1 MASDPKNNIFE
12 LQIDISA
19 DHIADNCNL
28 LDILSDYATL
38 SKQQLKQVMQK
49 GAVWLAKNKDSKTA
63 KPVRRKNAKIQ
74 AGNQLFLYY
83 NPQVLEQ
90 TVDMP
95 RLIADEADFSVWNKP
110 YGVWSHGSKWGD
122 HCSIGRLV
130 EQHFD
135 YARQSFVVHRLDR
148 AANGL
153 MLIAH
158 NKITSKALSEQFANR
173 QIEKTYRAKVNGHFT
188 ENQTIELPVDG
199 KPAISHVS
207 LISYDKDCDQSLV
220 EVKIETGRKHQ
231 IRKHLASI
239 SFPIIGDRL
248 YGQAKENDENLQL
261 TSYELSFTYPT
272 SQQKKRYQLP
282 E

>member
-1 MASDPKNNIFE
+1 MVSDPKNNIFE

-19 DHIADNCNL
+19 DHIAENCNL

-38 SKQQLKQVMQK
+38 SKQQLKQAMQK

-95 RLIADEADFSVWNKP
+95 RLIEDEGDYSVWNKP

-130 EQHFD
+130 EQHFNF
-135 YARQSFVVHRLDR
+135 ARQSFVVHRLDR

-153 MLIAH
+153 IIIAH
-158 NKITSKALSEQFANR
+158 NKKTAKALSEQFANR
-173 QIEKTYRAKVNGHFT
+173 QVEKIYRARVNGHFT
-188 ENQTIELPVDG
+188 ESQTINSSIDD
-199 KPAISHVS
+199 KSAISHVS
-207 LISYDKDCDQSLV
+207 LINYDQSSNQSLV
-220 EVKIETGRKHQ
+220 EVLIETGRKHQ

-239 SFPIIGDRL
+239 GFPIIGDRL
-248 YGQAKENDENLQL
+248 YGKAKDDDENLQL
-261 TSYELSFTYPT
+261 SAYQLSFTYPI

-282 E
+282 